1 MHYGLIIPGCL
12 LLFLLTSACRD
23 DKTENAS
30 QHEKSKIQTN
40 MKRIIATTDAPA
52 AIGPYSQAVEANGML
67 FVSGQIP
74 MDPRTGEIVTGDISV
89 QTERVIQNLAAILNA
104 AGYTLKDV
112 VKTTCYLSSMNDFQ
126 QFNEVYARYFTQ
138 KPARATVEVSRLPR
152 DVKVEVEAVAVKGEE
167 EGNR

>member
-1 MHYGLIIPGCL
+1 
-12 LLFLLTSACRD
+12 
-23 DKTENAS
+23 
-30 QHEKSKIQTN
+30 